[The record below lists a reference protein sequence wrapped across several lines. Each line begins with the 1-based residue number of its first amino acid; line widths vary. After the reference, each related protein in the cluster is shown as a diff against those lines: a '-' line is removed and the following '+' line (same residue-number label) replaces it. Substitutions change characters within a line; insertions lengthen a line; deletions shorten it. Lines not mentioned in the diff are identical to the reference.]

1 MQAPRCA
8 VCDASDWQVRRFEL
22 VRFADAPV
30 GAEITGP
37 QGIWFCPD
45 HAHFGR
51 ERRHLTTSQA
61 IAQLRPMDTEPPQVV
76 AHYVLLDHD
85 VLLTKR
91 RYESW
96 REIQDAWPDYKT
108 SLGPWSEQD
117 LIEYLEDD
125 FPDEA
130 TWPFTRAVIAA
141 FYSSA
146 QETIRAP

>member
-8 VCDASDWQVRRFEL
+8 ICDATDWHDRRFEL
-22 VRFADAPV
+22 VRFADAPLY
-30 GAEITGP
+30 AEITGP

-45 HAHFGR
+45 HAQLGL
-51 ERRHLTTSQA
+51 ERQHLTTSQA
-61 IAQLRPMDTEPPQVV
+61 SAELTPLQIRPIPVV
-76 AHYVLLDHD
+76 AHYVLLEHD
-85 VLLTKR
+85 IMLTKR
-91 RYESW
+91 KYQSW

-130 TWPFTRAVIAA
+130 TWPFTRAVISS
-141 FYSSA
+141 FYKSA
-146 QETIRAP
+146 QETIKAP